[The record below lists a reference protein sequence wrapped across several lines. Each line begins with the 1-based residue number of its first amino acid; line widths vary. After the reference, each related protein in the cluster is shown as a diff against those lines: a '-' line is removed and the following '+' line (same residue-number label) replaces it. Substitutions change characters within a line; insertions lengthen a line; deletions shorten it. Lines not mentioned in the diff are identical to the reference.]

1 MPDYTILLIDYDP
14 GGVERMRAPLVEAGF
29 RVETAADGA
38 EGLAAFEKLRPNVT
52 LIEPML
58 PKVHGFEV
66 CKQIKASEHGKSSA
80 VVIAT
85 SVYRGRRYQNQAT
98 LQYGADGYIEK
109 PVSDDELLKTV
120 RQLVEGRPS
129 WVPPASEGP
138 VEVNRAAANDPRS
151 ARCSTPIKTEVQL
164 TLEEPQATP
173 ATNEAAPI
181 PETPASLVPT
191 PKAGP
196 AESLETEIDNI
207 LDDLF

>member
-14 GGVERMRAPLVEAGF
+14 RGVERMRAPLEAAGF

-38 EGLAAFEKLRPNVT
+38 EGLAAFEMLHPNVT

-66 CKQIKASEHGKSSA
+66 CKQIKASDQGRASA

-98 LQYGADGYIEK
+98 LQYGADAYLEK
-109 PVSDDELLKTV
+109 PVSEEELLSTV
-120 RQLVEGRPS
+120 RRLVEGQPS
-129 WVPPASEGP
+129 WVSPVAEGP
-138 VEVNRAAANDPRS
+138 VEVNRAAENDPR
-151 ARCSTPIKTEVQL
+151 AAHCSPKIETEVQVA
-164 TLEEPQATP
+164 LEEPQPVKTEP
-173 ATNEAAPI
+173 API
-181 PETPASLVPT
+181 PETPAGLVPK
-191 PKAGP
+191 PKARS
-196 AESLETEIDNI
+196 AESLESEIDNV